1 MIILFCFICKKKNKV
16 EIISKLE
23 MESNQNTL
31 NPVDMEKMRNHTG
44 GREAEKHGDTILD
57 GSVD

>member
-1 MIILFCFICKKKNKV
+1 
-16 EIISKLE
+16 

-31 NPVDMEKMRNHTG
+31 NPVDMEKMRNDTG

-57 GSVD
+57 GSVDQEEE